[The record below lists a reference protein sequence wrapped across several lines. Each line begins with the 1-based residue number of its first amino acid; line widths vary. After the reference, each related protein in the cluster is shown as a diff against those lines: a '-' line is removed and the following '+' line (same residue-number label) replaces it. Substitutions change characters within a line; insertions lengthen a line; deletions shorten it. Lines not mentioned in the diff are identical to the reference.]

1 MTVDVQWVLVAVA
14 LAVLAGA
21 CAGGFAAWRAAKSSQ
36 RFLEEALRREQ
47 ADHAHARQVFDAAR
61 QQLDAA
67 RDDVARLD
75 ERARQVSAALEDVRK
90 ALGAEKEA
98 RMLAEGEAGNLRTS
112 IAEMNAARE
121 GERKA
126 AEEKLALLHNA
137 QETLSNQFKV
147 LAGQIL
153 DEKSQKFAEQ
163 NKTALGAL
171 LEPLR
176 MQLSEFKGKVEE
188 VYVQEGK
195 DRSALAEQVRQLMT
209 LNKTLSEDAQNL
221 TDALKGNSQ
230 VQGAWGE
237 WVLEQMLS
245 ASGLVK
251 DVHYTLQE
259 TQRRDDGSR
268 ARPDSLIE
276 LPGGRRLVVDSKV
289 SLVAYEQY
297 SSAKDETER
306 ALALRAHLESVK
318 RHVTELSAREYQ
330 KLYPTL
336 DFVVMFIPVEP
347 AFLMAATDKKL
358 FSDALEKSVLVV
370 SPSTLLFVLRTV
382 AYLWRQE
389 SQNRNSQEIAK
400 RGALLYDKF
409 CDFAK
414 DLESVGDKLRQ
425 AQVAYDGAA
434 SKLSKGN
441 GNLVSQAQKL
451 ESLGVKAAK
460 KIPATFVDSADV
472 DIGVAEELASLAAS
486 NTPRDPDGAPS
497 QPLA

>member
-1 MTVDVQWVLVAVA
+1 MNVDLQSVAVA

-21 CAGGFAAWRAAKSSQ
+21 AAGAFAAWRAARTGQ
-36 RFLEEALRREQ
+36 RVLEDALRREQ
-47 ADHAHARQVFDAAR
+47 AAHVQVRQELDSARQL
-61 QQLDAA
+61 LDAA

-75 ERARQVSAALEDVRK
+75 ERAK
-90 ALGAEKEA
+90 
-98 RMLAEGEAGNLRTS
+98 
-112 IAEMNAARE
+112 

-126 AEEKLALLHNA
+126 ADERLAFLQQA
-137 QETLSNQFKV
+137 QDTLSNQFKV
-147 LAGQIL
+147 LANQIF
-153 DEKSQKFAEQ
+153 DDKSQKFADQ

-176 MQLSEFKGKVEE
+176 VQLSDFKGKVEE

-195 DRSALAEQVRQLMT
+195 DRSALAEQVRQLLT
-209 LNKTLSEDAQNL
+209 LNQALSQDAQNL
-221 TDALKGNSQ
+221 TDALKGNAQ

-237 WVLEQMLS
+237 WVLEQMLT

-251 DVHYTLQE
+251 DVHYTLQD
-259 TQRRDDGSR
+259 TQKRDDGSR

-276 LPGGRRLVVDSKV
+276 LPGGRRLVIDSKV

-297 SSAKDETER
+297 ANAKDDAVR
-306 ALALRAHLESVK
+306 ASALRAHLESVK
-318 RHVTELSAREYQ
+318 RHVTGLSAREYQ

-347 AFLMAATDKKL
+347 AFLLAATDKKL
-358 FSDALEKSVLVV
+358 FTDALEQNVLVV

-382 AYLWRQE
+382 AYIWRQE
-389 SQNRNSQEIAK
+389 SQNRNSQEIAR
-400 RGALLYDKF
+400 RGALLYEKF

-414 DLESVGDKLRQ
+414 DLETVGDRLNQ
-425 AQVAYDGAA
+425 AQLAYDGAA
-434 SKLSKGN
+434 NKLSKGN

-460 KIPATFVDSADV
+460 KIPAAFVDGADT
-472 DIGVAEELASLAAS
+472 DPGVVAQLASLAAS
-486 NTPRDPDGAPS
+486 NTPRDPDSAPS
-497 QPLA
+497 QPAP